1 MSNQPVYAIGDIHG
15 HLDKLV
21 ELHGWIDRDQTKFGE
36 GPIVH
41 VGDFTDRGP
50 DSKGVLDYLIEGKA
64 AGKNWSF
71 LKGNHD
77 RMMSLYLQDVP
88 ERDHRLRAEYEWTH
102 PRLGGLETLQS
113 YGIDIRLDG
122 AGLHRASLDTV
133 PQSHIDFLND
143 LPTKA
148 EFDGILIVHAGIRPG
163 VPLAQQTEDDLIWIR
178 DEFHFSRASHGPLI
192 IHGHTPVEDVFHY
205 GNRVNIDTG
214 VAYGGPLSAVVWQDG
229 EIWRVTKRGR
239 VKLTPPAR

>member
-1 MSNQPVYAIGDIHG
+1 MSNPPVYAIGDIHG

-21 ELHGWIDRDQTKFGE
+21 ELHEWIARDQAKHGE

-41 VGDFTDRGP
+41 VGDYTDRGP
-50 DSKGVLDYLIEGKA
+50 NSKGVLDYLIAGEA
-64 AGKNWSF
+64 AQKNWQF

-77 RMMSLYLQDVP
+77 RMMAWYLQETPV
-88 ERDHRLRAEYEWTH
+88 RDPRLKAEFEWIH

-113 YGIDIRLDG
+113 YGIDTKLLGDE
-122 AGLHRASLDTV
+122 LHRASRAAV
-133 PQSHIDFLND
+133 PHAHINFLNG
-143 LPTKA
+143 LRTSA
-148 EFDGILIVHAGIRPG
+148 EFDGVLFVHAGIRPG
-163 VPLAQQTEDDLIWIR
+163 VPLKQQTEDDLIWIR
-178 DEFHFSRASHGPLI
+178 DEFHFSRADHGRLI

-229 EIWRVTKRGR
+229 QVWRITKRGR
-239 VKLTPPAR
+239 VKLLPPTR